1 MIENDESLYLILP
14 IVFDIKD
21 IEIFNPEIYE
31 VHHTNQR
38 VPFRSEYSDDHESY
52 IFTLDSSY
60 SDAHYK
66 KHVSLLI
73 RMNFQSRLTS
83 TLQGFYKTKYYDDLT
98 GKTSELASTQFSPID
113 ARRAF
118 PCFDRPDKKA
128 QFQISVVRS
137 DNMAMTLSNVEEVS
151 KR

>member
-1 MIENDESLYLILP
+1 M
-14 IVFDIKD
+14 
-21 IEIFNPEIYE
+21 E

-38 VPFRSEYSDDHESY
+38 VPFTTDYGEDDESY
-52 IFTLDSSY
+52 MFTLDPAYRAVNS
-60 SDAHYK
+60 K
-66 KHVSLLI
+66 KHITLLV

-83 TLQGFYKTKYYDDLT
+83 TLQGFYKTRYYDDLT

-128 QFQISVVRS
+128 QFQISVVRNE
-137 DNMAMTLSNVEEVS
+137 NMALTLSNVKEVS
-151 KR
+151 ER